1 MHPIPLFITG
11 QTMFLVFFTSLVA
24 TFALLRW
31 EKAFSKK
38 AWTIFIAIF
47 IVLACA
53 TSFLLAYVSVASV
66 WTPHPLS
73 DDVFRQQNA
82 LGEYEGMFP
91 LSKLS
96 YPLYLRVYH
105 TPVKSQIL
113 ENGTAHG
120 QVFFSVFFA
129 AANVIRVSGVFWCFY
144 QVMGPVPLHYKIDF
158 LFSDSPEFFG
168 FLVTLFTFVNIIGA
182 LLGVILAKTLHEKV
196 HISR

>member
-1 MHPIPLFITG
+1 M
-11 QTMFLVFFTSLVA
+11 
-24 TFALLRW
+24 
-31 EKAFSKK
+31 
-38 AWTIFIAIF
+38 F
-47 IVLACA
+47 IVFTCA

-105 TPVKSQIL
+105 TPFNSLIL

-129 AANVIRVSGVFWCFY
+129 TANVIRVSGVFTCFY
-144 QVMGPVPLHYKIDF
+144 MVYGPVPLHYKIDF

-168 FLVTLFTFVNIIGA
+168 FLVALFTFVNIIGA
-182 LLGVILAKTLHEKV
+182 LLGIILAKTLYEKV
-196 HISR
+196 YVSR